1 MHKKI
6 VFKNL
11 PKHLAVIMDGNG
23 RWAKNRNLERI
34 EGHIQGIMALKRL
47 LESTMEFGIKY
58 VTAFAFSSENWQ
70 RSRKEVDALM
80 NLLEKYIKLELPNL
94 IKNKICL
101 KVIGNIEK
109 LPVSTKKILQDAID
123 QTSRFNNFF
132 LTLALSYGSREE
144 ILSAA
149 MHIAKD
155 FKKGVIK
162 NENVIQEG
170 LFASYLYGRDIPDPD
185 FLIRTSGEKRI
196 SNFMLWQIAY
206 TEIYFTKTLWP
217 DFGRK
222 HLITALKNY
231 ETRVRRFGNTEI

>member
-47 LESTMEFGIKY
+47 LKSTMEFGIKY

-70 RSRKEVDALM
+70 RSKKEVDALM

-94 IKNKICL
+94 IRNKICL

-109 LPVSTKKILQDAID
+109 LPVSTKKILQDATY
-123 QTSRFNNFF
+123 QTSRFNDFF

-149 MHIAKD
+149 IHIAED
-155 FKKGVIK
+155 FKKGIIK
-162 NENVIQEG
+162 NKNVIQEG
-170 LFASYLYGRDIPDPD
+170 FFASYLYGGDIPNPD
-185 FLIRTSGEKRI
+185 FLIRTSGEKRV

-231 ETRVRRFGNTEI
+231 ETRVRRFGKAEI